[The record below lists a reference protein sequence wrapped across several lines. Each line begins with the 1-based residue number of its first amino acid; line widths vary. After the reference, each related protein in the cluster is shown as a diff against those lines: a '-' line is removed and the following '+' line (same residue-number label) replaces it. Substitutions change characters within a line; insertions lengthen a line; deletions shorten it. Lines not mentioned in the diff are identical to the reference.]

1 MSQRPHVVC
10 HMTSSIDGRLHP
22 SRYTQS
28 PDGAVKDWSGA
39 YEAIHETLK
48 GDAWLVGRTTM
59 AEMAKGEP
67 HRPETFDKPARP
79 IHRAPRADERPLAI
93 APDTAGKLHFRGP
106 DVGGDP
112 VVVLLGNGVSDAHL
126 AELVA
131 DGVSY
136 VVSDGPEV
144 DLEKA
149 LEVLS
154 NAFGVR
160 RLLVE
165 GGAAINGS
173 FFAAGLVDEF
183 SVVLAP
189 ALDGGTEVE
198 GIVAFGKEGLKGK
211 AQLSLQSAETI
222 EGGAVHLRY
231 RVLPG

>member
-1 MSQRPHVVC
+1 MTQRPHVVC

-39 YEAIHETLK
+39 YEAIHDRLE

-59 AEMAKGEP
+59 AEMAKGEAHP
-67 HRPETFDKPARP
+67 PASFETPARP
-79 IHRAPRADERPLAI
+79 LHRAAGSERRPLAI
-93 APDTAGKLHFRGP
+93 APDTQGRLHFRGP

-112 VVVLLGNGVSDAHL
+112 VLVLLGDGVSDAHL
-126 AELVA
+126 AELAA

-136 VVSDGPEV
+136 LVSDGAEV
-144 DLEKA
+144 DLPRA
-149 LEVLS
+149 LEIL
-154 NAFGVR
+154 AAEFGVK

-173 FFAAGLVDEF
+173 FLAAGLVDEL

-189 ALDGGTEVE
+189 ALDGGTDVE
-198 GIVAFGKEGLKGK
+198 GIVAFDGGLKGRF
-211 AQLSLQSAETI
+211 QLSLQSAQTI

-231 RVLPG
+231 RVLSA